1 MLSLVKLLAGDD
13 EDELSDNPFYESTVK
28 VFPFLAYSLTGRRY
42 PSGDIADDSE
52 AFRAKG
58 DLYEYIFA
66 GSPTE
71 WPPGSSKVFRTADKA
86 DEEPAFPYLDLL
98 LQFDVAS
105 FMSMLNEA
113 FEDSFLNEADDDTTT
128 NGTPRMNGTSSR
140 KKSRQQIIEIM
151 LDVMRQGDFSP
162 EQVIY
167 LDMFVARSLPK
178 YPGQL
183 ILSGT
188 LLNGVL
194 RRLCRPPLLSLRDD
208 CQLSVEYL
216 LSAYHPPNIPV
227 LISDLTE
234 ARFFRV
240 LKSVYRGERM
250 FVELVET
257 YFADPEDKQNVFDCI
272 THCLRPGT
280 ALLEKQI
287 HGVKQVVS
295 SHIQELADVSTT
307 ATSRTLA
314 VSAPDLLQES
324 LDALVDSYQQ
334 FTFLRALLEPALLR
348 DDQIT
353 SSQAPTEK
361 SSEFTEQYV
370 QLMCKHDPIHVADY
384 IKMLPTSDLRLE
396 QVLPAMEKSGVI
408 DAAVALLARDGLA
421 RDAMDRLATHMQSL
435 QHALVGLINAAAS
448 NPDVTASQETSDDL
462 VEDLEKYTKVGVWL
476 CQSQN
481 AVAQRKPRPRTNLAW
496 DIEEDDLDLDEYLW
510 LNLVDIV
517 VQARQEVTGA
527 LNGFDEQPSELGND
541 QFETTKLVSSLR
553 SNVQHALTSLLA
565 TTATTATPRPGAK
578 LNGLNQT
585 KEPADHLTFLR
596 ILRAFL
602 TRAAKSAPSLAD
614 LRAVLSDI
622 FSAYTFEQGVLSLAN
637 ELLGSDVFTDIQEA
651 NSLRQRGWRPRTQA
665 CERCRRR
672 AWGPGTGEAVWDE
685 WLAREQEREADK
697 ARKILEQGGGEQA
710 RRLSRGKA
718 KALPTTA
725 VERSSSDSG
734 DSRRLALVVFACRHV
749 FHRVCLDG
757 EYRDGKPPQRERY
770 ACPMCISV
778 EQE

>member
-1 MLSLVKLLAGDD
+1 
-13 EDELSDNPFYESTVK
+13 
-28 VFPFLAYSLTGRRY
+28 
-42 PSGDIADDSE
+42 
-52 AFRAKG
+52 
-58 DLYEYIFA
+58 
-66 GSPTE
+66 
-71 WPPGSSKVFRTADKA
+71 
-86 DEEPAFPYLDLL
+86 
-98 LQFDVAS
+98 
-105 FMSMLNEA
+105 
-113 FEDSFLNEADDDTTT
+113 
-128 NGTPRMNGTSSR
+128 
-140 KKSRQQIIEIM
+140 M

-462 VEDLEKYTKVGVWL
+462 VEDLEKYTK
-476 CQSQN
+476 
-481 AVAQRKPRPRTNLAW
+481 
-496 DIEEDDLDLDEYLW
+496 
-510 LNLVDIV
+510 
-517 VQARQEVTGA
+517 
-527 LNGFDEQPSELGND
+527 
-541 QFETTKLVSSLR
+541 
-553 SNVQHALTSLLA
+553 
-565 TTATTATPRPGAK
+565 
-578 LNGLNQT
+578 
-585 KEPADHLTFLR
+585 
-596 ILRAFL
+596 
-602 TRAAKSAPSLAD
+602 APS
-614 LRAVLSDI
+614 R
-622 FSAYTFEQGVLSLAN
+622 
-637 ELLGSDVFTDIQEA
+637 
-651 NSLRQRGWRPRTQA
+651 
-665 CERCRRR
+665 
-672 AWGPGTGEAVWDE
+672 
-685 WLAREQEREADK
+685 
-697 ARKILEQGGGEQA
+697 
-710 RRLSRGKA
+710 
-718 KALPTTA
+718 
-725 VERSSSDSG
+725 
-734 DSRRLALVVFACRHV
+734 
-749 FHRVCLDG
+749 
-757 EYRDGKPPQRERY
+757 
-770 ACPMCISV
+770 
-778 EQE
+778 